1 MTKFSRLCCW
11 NLVARIYLL
20 EFTYSNKHGIGN
32 RTRFLKQ
39 RDKIRLR
46 NLWPTAVDGREFYH
60 CETPNGP
67 AIMPRVPVFQ
77 ALLNRESTLNQPPD
91 QALSDTALLKYF
103 RSAKFLQSAATL
115 AQCPTESGT
124 EIAFVGRSNAGKS
137 SALNKLTDN
146 NKLAKTGK
154 TPGRTQ
160 LINFFELSDGN
171 RLVDLPGYGY
181 AKVSRSKK
189 VQWQQ
194 HLLDY
199 LSERPSLKAIVLVM
213 DIRHPLQPFDEMMLE
228 WVEQYDMP
236 CLVLATKCDKLSR
249 NEAQKSRFSIE
260 NRLKRIAASNCILFS
275 CQSSMGLNEARS
287 SIFQQLS
294 I

>member
-1 MTKFSRLCCW
+1 M
-11 NLVARIYLL
+11 N
-20 EFTYSNKHGIGN
+20 N
-32 RTRFLKQ
+32 
-39 RDKIRLR
+39 
-46 NLWPTAVDGREFYH
+46 
-60 CETPNGP
+60 P
-67 AIMPRVPVFQ
+67 A
-77 ALLNRESTLNQPPD
+77 D
-91 QALSDTALLKYF
+91 QDLSDAALLKYF
-103 RSAKFLQSAATL
+103 RSARFLQSAATL
-115 AQCPTESGT
+115 AQCPAENGA

-146 NKLAKTGK
+146 NKLAKTSK

-199 LSERPSLKAIVLVM
+199 LSERNPLKAIVLVM
-213 DIRHPLQPFDEMMLE
+213 DIRHPLQPFDEMMLD
-228 WVEQYDMP
+228 WVEQYAMP

-249 NEAQKSRFSIE
+249 NEGQKARFLIE
-260 NRLKRIAASNCILFS
+260 NRLSGLIDSEPILFS
-275 CQSSMGLNEARS
+275 ANDGTGLRAMRTSIYTRIKGGAQDSSC
-287 SIFQQLS
+287 
-294 I
+294 